1 MTSYLDPTQAAGRA
15 FMLRAIAGPVVMLNL
30 LRFRDV
36 ADYDGQPELSLVPT
50 GLESVISS
58 AAIVSVSAPGT

>member
-36 ADYDGQPELSLVPT
+36 ADYDGQPELSPPQP
-50 GLESVISS
+50 ISG
-58 AAIVSVSAPGT
+58 AAAYDL